1 MKNVK
6 VSKSVEGNEPQIVE
20 MPIDVVI
27 NILEYQKATDV
38 IAYLMINGLLT
49 DEVSDGLTKKI
60 NALKS
65 LLNTSGYMKHKYDWR
80 ANYDLV

>member
-65 LLNTSGYMKHKYDWR
+65 LLNQSGYMKHKYDWR
-80 ANYDLV
+80 ANYDLM